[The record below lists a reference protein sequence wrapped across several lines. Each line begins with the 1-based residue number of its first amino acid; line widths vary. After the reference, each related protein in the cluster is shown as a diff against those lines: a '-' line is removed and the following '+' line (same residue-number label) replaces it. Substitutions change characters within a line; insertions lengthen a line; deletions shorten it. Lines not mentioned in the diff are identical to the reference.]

1 VVEVARLESVYRFIA
16 YRGFESPSLRQETKI
31 GHPRVAYFFVAWRRE
46 AGPLR
51 ALRGGFEGLAPAG
64 ACLPNRHFAAATR
77 QPRAPRAREAC
88 THPQRIVQIGFTSSR
103 RRHTIVTKQPR
114 HRPRIPVQPLDLAR
128 HRGLLRRLLSSG
140 RLAPWTLKNQ
150 AGEEVVASVRPVMVP
165 DDPEAIARA
174 AAGGMGIAMLPLPHV
189 QPLLERGKLMCVLP
203 KKCPMIPALVDHRPG
218 DAGRDRQLPDPQ
230 TMGVAAPTL
239 LKPTSASR

>member
-64 ACLPNRHFAAATR
+64 ACLPNR
-77 QPRAPRAREAC
+77 
-88 THPQRIVQIGFTSSR
+88 
-103 RRHTIVTKQPR
+103 
-114 HRPRIPVQPLDLAR
+114 
-128 HRGLLRRLLSSG
+128 
-140 RLAPWTLKNQ
+140 

-203 KKCPMIPALVDHRPG
+203 DWHADAQPLAIYYTSRKLVPAKVRVSVNYIVEGFRADGHAVRY
-218 DAGRDRQLPDPQ
+218 RH
-230 TMGVAAPTL
+230 
-239 LKPTSASR
+239 K